1 MVPLK
6 QGSSK
11 AIFQKVNDFRHAKH
25 RAPTLGQV
33 RRMIQSPDSGNSS
46 EFFKKAGSVFT
57 SFNHEAGQVG
67 DMDVDEMDMIYNK
80 IDKLVRE
87 VDARQ

>member
-1 MVPLK
+1 
-6 QGSSK
+6 
-11 AIFQKVNDFRHAKH
+11 
-25 RAPTLGQV
+25 
-33 RRMIQSPDSGNSS
+33 MIQSPNSGNSS

-87 VDARQ
+87 VDARQWIEISFQNFQVSKEL